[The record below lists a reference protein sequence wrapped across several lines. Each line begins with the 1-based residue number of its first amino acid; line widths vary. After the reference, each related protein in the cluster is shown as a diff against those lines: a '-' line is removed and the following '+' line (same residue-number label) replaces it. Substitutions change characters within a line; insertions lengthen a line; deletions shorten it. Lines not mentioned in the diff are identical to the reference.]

1 MSDSWVSKARL
12 AATASAALAW
22 AGARAPLAQPAH
34 DRGAATAPIGVE
46 NAQRAWQN
54 WTLNCQG
61 CHRSDGSGSD
71 ATAPGIA
78 DTVAKFLL
86 VPGGREY
93 LIRVPGVAA
102 SPLSD
107 ADLAEVVNWMLWRF
121 DREHLP
127 ASFQPYT
134 AAEIAPLRARPLRL
148 EASQMRSALLS
159 GAEAVVHAGAAPAGA
174 MRADAVPAHA
184 VQDGAVPADAV
195 PADAVRDG
203 ALPAAAP
210 K

>member
-1 MSDSWVSKARL
+1 MRVPGSRVSKARL
-12 AATASAALAW
+12 ATAASAAAITWLA
-22 AGARAPLAQPAH
+22 AYSFAQPAG
-34 DRGAATAPIGVE
+34 DSAQPAGVAD
-46 NAQRAWQN
+46 AQRAWQN

-61 CHRSDGSGSD
+61 CHRFDGSGSD

-78 DTVAKFLL
+78 GTVAKFLR

-93 LIRVPGVAA
+93 LVRVPGVAT

-121 DREHLP
+121 DKEHLP
-127 ASFQPYT
+127 ASFKPYT

-148 EASQMRSALLS
+148 EAGEMRRALLS
-159 GAEAVVHAGAAPAGA
+159 Q
-174 MRADAVPAHA
+174 ADAA
-184 VQDGAVPADAV
+184 GS
-195 PADAVRDG
+195 
-203 ALPAAAP
+203 

>member
-1 MSDSWVSKARL
+1 VSGFWVSKARL
-12 AATASAALAW
+12 AAMVSAVLTW
-22 AGARAPLAQPAH
+22 AVQAPLAQPAQ
-34 DRGAATAPIGVE
+34 DPGAGVAPTASAPNAAGAAAPAGVE

-61 CHRSDGSGSD
+61 CHRFDGSGSD

-78 DTVAKFLL
+78 STVAKFLL

-93 LIRVPGVAA
+93 LIRVPGVAT

-107 ADLAEVVNWMLWRF
+107 ADLAEVMNWMLWRF
-121 DREHLP
+121 DKEHLP

-148 EASQMRSALLS
+148 EASQVRSSLLS
-159 GAEAVVHAGAAPAGA
+159 QA
-174 MRADAVPAHA
+174 
-184 VQDGAVPADAV
+184 Q
-195 PADAVRDG
+195 
-203 ALPAAAP
+203 AAAA

>member
-1 MSDSWVSKARL
+1 MRVAGSRVSKTLL
-12 AATASAALAW
+12 AAIAAAAIAGLAAYAFTQP
-22 AGARAPLAQPAH
+22 AGDFAQPA
-34 DRGAATAPIGVE
+34 GVA

-61 CHRSDGSGSD
+61 CHRFDGSGSD

-78 DTVAKFLL
+78 GTVAKFLR

-93 LIRVPGVAA
+93 LIRVPGVAT

-121 DREHLP
+121 DKEHLP

-148 EASQMRSALLS
+148 EASQMRRSLLS
-159 GAEAVVHAGAAPAGA
+159 QAQAAGS
-174 MRADAVPAHA
+174 
-184 VQDGAVPADAV
+184 
-195 PADAVRDG
+195 
-203 ALPAAAP
+203 

>member
-1 MSDSWVSKARL
+1 MPGSWVRKARL
-12 AATASAALAW
+12 AALASAALIW
-22 AGARAPLAQPAH
+22 AAAAALDAPRAAPDAAPSAPDAAPPA
-34 DRGAATAPIGVE
+34 GVE

-61 CHRSDGSGSD
+61 CHRFDGSGSD

-78 DTVAKFLL
+78 GTVAKFLL

-93 LIRVPGVAA
+93 LIRVPGVAT

-121 DREHLP
+121 DKEHLP

-148 EASQMRSALLS
+148 EASQMRSSLLKQ
-159 GAEAVVHAGAAPAGA
+159 AQAGAAAT
-174 MRADAVPAHA
+174 R
-184 VQDGAVPADAV
+184 
-195 PADAVRDG
+195 
-203 ALPAAAP
+203 
-210 K
+210 

>member
-1 MSDSWVSKARL
+1 VSKARL

-22 AGARAPLAQPAH
+22 AGAGAPLAQPAQ
-34 DRGAATAPIGVE
+34 DRGAGTAPIGVE

-107 ADLAEVVNWMLWRF
+107 TDLAEVINWMLWRF
-121 DREHLP
+121 DKEHLP

-159 GAEAVVHAGAAPAGA
+159 GAEAAVQAGAVQAGA
-174 MRADAVPAHA
+174 VQAGA
-184 VQDGAVPADAV
+184 VQAGAVQAGAV
-195 PADAVRDG
+195 QAGAVQ
-203 ALPAAAP
+203 AAAP

>member
-1 MSDSWVSKARL
+1 MSDSWLRKARL
-12 AATASAALAW
+12 AVMLSAVGCAA
-22 AGARAPLAQPAH
+22 AQAPLAQPPPA
-34 DRGAATAPIGVE
+34 GVE

-61 CHRSDGSGSD
+61 CHRFDGSGSD

-78 DTVAKFLL
+78 GTVAKFLL

-93 LIRVPGVAA
+93 LIRVPGVAT

-107 ADLAEVVNWMLWRF
+107 ADLAEVMNWMLWRF
-121 DREHLP
+121 DKEHLP
-127 ASFQPYT
+127 ATFQPYT

-148 EASQMRSALLS
+148 EASQMRSSLLS
-159 GAEAVVHAGAAPAGA
+159 QAQAA
-174 MRADAVPAHA
+174 A
-184 VQDGAVPADAV
+184 VQ
-195 PADAVRDG
+195 
-203 ALPAAAP
+203 AAAV

>member
-1 MSDSWVSKARL
+1 MAMSGSWLSKARFI
-12 AATASAALAW
+12 AMASAVLAC
-22 AGARAPLAQPAH
+22 AAAAPAPTQP
-34 DRGAATAPIGVE
+34 AATAPAGVE

-61 CHRSDGSGSD
+61 CHRLDGSGSD

-78 DTVAKFLL
+78 GTIAKFLL

-93 LIRVPGVAA
+93 LIRVPGVAT
-102 SPLSD
+102 SPLSN
-107 ADLAEVVNWMLWRF
+107 ADLAEVMNWMLWRF
-121 DREHLP
+121 DKEHLP

-148 EASQMRSALLS
+148 EASQMRSSLLS
-159 GAEAVVHAGAAPAGA
+159 QAEA
-174 MRADAVPAHA
+174 
-184 VQDGAVPADAV
+184 
-195 PADAVRDG
+195 
-203 ALPAAAP
+203 AAA

>member
-1 MSDSWVSKARL
+1 MRVSRSWAGKAQL
-12 AATASAALAW
+12 AAIASVAIAW
-22 AGARAPLAQPAH
+22 AAAHAFAQPAG
-34 DRGAATAPIGVE
+34 GAGQAGIAGQADVGQPAGVE

-61 CHRSDGSGSD
+61 CHRFDGSGSD

-78 DTVAKFLL
+78 GTVAKFLR

-93 LIRVPGVAA
+93 LIRVPGVAT

-127 ASFQPYT
+127 ASFRPYT

-148 EASQMRSALLS
+148 EASQMRSSLLS
-159 GAEAVVHAGAAPAGA
+159 QAEAAAS
-174 MRADAVPAHA
+174 
-184 VQDGAVPADAV
+184 
-195 PADAVRDG
+195 
-203 ALPAAAP
+203 

>member
-1 MSDSWVSKARL
+1 MRVSRSWAGKAQL
-12 AATASAALAW
+12 ATIASAAIAW
-22 AGARAPLAQPAH
+22 AAAQAFAQPANVVQPANVAQ
-34 DRGAATAPIGVE
+34 AANVAQPAGVE

-61 CHRSDGSGSD
+61 CHRFDGSGSD

-78 DTVAKFLL
+78 GTVAKFLR

-93 LIRVPGVAA
+93 LIRVPGVAT

-127 ASFQPYT
+127 ASFRPYT
-134 AAEIAPLRARPLRL
+134 AEEIAPLRARPLRL
-148 EASQMRSALLS
+148 EASQMRSSLLS
-159 GAEAVVHAGAAPAGA
+159 QAEAAP
-174 MRADAVPAHA
+174 
-184 VQDGAVPADAV
+184 
-195 PADAVRDG
+195 
-203 ALPAAAP
+203 
-210 K
+210 

>member
-1 MSDSWVSKARL
+1 VSKARL
-12 AATASAALAW
+12 AAMASAVLAW
-22 AGARAPLAQPAH
+22 VAAQAPLARSAQDPGA
-34 DRGAATAPIGVE
+34 GAAPVPPPPAAAAPAGVE

-61 CHRSDGSGSD
+61 CHRIDGSGSD

-78 DTVAKFLL
+78 GTVAKFLL

-93 LIRVPGVAA
+93 LIRVPGVAT

-107 ADLAEVVNWMLWRF
+107 ADLAEVMNWMLWRF
-121 DREHLP
+121 DKEHLP

-148 EASQMRSALLS
+148 EASQMRGSLLS
-159 GAEAVVHAGAAPAGA
+159 QAEA
-174 MRADAVPAHA
+174 
-184 VQDGAVPADAV
+184 
-195 PADAVRDG
+195 
-203 ALPAAAP
+203 AAA

>member
-1 MSDSWVSKARL
+1 MSDSWLRKARL
-12 AATASAALAW
+12 AVMVSAVSCAA
-22 AGARAPLAQPAH
+22 AQAPLAQPAQTP
-34 DRGAATAPIGVE
+34 GAAAAPVGTAPAGTVPAGVE

-61 CHRSDGSGSD
+61 CHRFDGSGSD

-78 DTVAKFLL
+78 GTVAKFLL

-93 LIRVPGVAA
+93 LIRVPGVAT

-107 ADLAEVVNWMLWRF
+107 ADLAEVMNWMLWRF
-121 DREHLP
+121 DKEHLP
-127 ASFQPYT
+127 ATFQPYT

-148 EASQMRSALLS
+148 EASQMRSSLLS
-159 GAEAVVHAGAAPAGA
+159 QAQAA
-174 MRADAVPAHA
+174 A
-184 VQDGAVPADAV
+184 VQ
-195 PADAVRDG
+195 
-203 ALPAAAP
+203 AAAA

>member
-1 MSDSWVSKARL
+1 MSGSCLSKARL
-12 AATASAALAW
+12 AAMVLAVTCAAAQ
-22 AGARAPLAQPAH
+22 APLAQPAQ
-34 DRGAATAPIGVE
+34 DPGAGAAPAGAPPAGVE

-61 CHRSDGSGSD
+61 CHRLDGSGSD

-78 DTVAKFLL
+78 GTVAKFLL

-93 LIRVPGVAA
+93 LIRVPGVAT

-107 ADLAEVVNWMLWRF
+107 ADLAEVMNWMLWRF
-121 DREHLP
+121 DKEHLP
-127 ASFQPYT
+127 ASFRPYT

-159 GAEAVVHAGAAPAGA
+159 QAEAA
-174 MRADAVPAHA
+174 A
-184 VQDGAVPADAV
+184 VQ
-195 PADAVRDG
+195 
-203 ALPAAAP
+203 AAAA

>member
-1 MSDSWVSKARL
+1 MSDSWLRKARL
-12 AATASAALAW
+12 AVMLSAVGCAA
-22 AGARAPLAQPAH
+22 AQAPLAQPPPA
-34 DRGAATAPIGVE
+34 GVE

-61 CHRSDGSGSD
+61 CHRFDGSGSD

-78 DTVAKFLL
+78 GTVAKFLL

-93 LIRVPGVAA
+93 LIRVPGVAT

-107 ADLAEVVNWMLWRF
+107 ADLAEVMNWMLWRF
-121 DREHLP
+121 DKEHLP
-127 ASFQPYT
+127 ATFQPYT

-148 EASQMRSALLS
+148 EASQMRSSLLS
-159 GAEAVVHAGAAPAGA
+159 QAQAA
-174 MRADAVPAHA
+174 A
-184 VQDGAVPADAV
+184 VQ
-195 PADAVRDG
+195 
-203 ALPAAAP
+203 AAAA

>member
-1 MSDSWVSKARL
+1 VSRSTRKNNAAMSVPGARMGKARL
-12 AATASAALAW
+12 AAIASAAIAW
-22 AGARAPLAQPAH
+22 PAAHAWGQP
-34 DRGAATAPIGVE
+34 PGVE

-61 CHRSDGSGSD
+61 CHRLDGGGSD

-78 DTVAKFLL
+78 GTVAKFLR

-93 LIRVPGVAA
+93 LIRVPGVAT

-121 DREHLP
+121 DKEHVP
-127 ASFQPYT
+127 ASFRPYT
-134 AAEIAPLRARPLRL
+134 AAEVAPLRARPLRL
-148 EASQMRSALLS
+148 EAAGMRSALLS
-159 GAEAVVHAGAAPAGA
+159 QAEAAGS
-174 MRADAVPAHA
+174 
-184 VQDGAVPADAV
+184 
-195 PADAVRDG
+195 
-203 ALPAAAP
+203 

>member
-1 MSDSWVSKARL
+1 MSGSWVSKARL
-12 AATASAALAW
+12 AAMASAALAW
-22 AGARAPLAQPAH
+22 AAAQAPLAQPAQ
-34 DRGAATAPIGVE
+34 DPATGAAPAPAAPAGVE

-61 CHRSDGSGSD
+61 CHRFDGSGSD

-78 DTVAKFLL
+78 GTVAKFLL

-93 LIRVPGVAA
+93 LIRVPGVAT

-107 ADLAEVVNWMLWRF
+107 ADLAEVMNWMLWRF
-121 DREHLP
+121 DKEHLP

-134 AAEIAPLRARPLRL
+134 AAEVAPLRARPLRL
-148 EASQMRSALLS
+148 EASQMRSSLLS
-159 GAEAVVHAGAAPAGA
+159 QAEAAAV
-174 MRADAVPAHA
+174 DT
-184 VQDGAVPADAV
+184 GAVH
-195 PADAVRDG
+195 
-203 ALPAAAP
+203 PAAD